1 MSFYL
6 QEQVLSLGNDF
17 YRFYQTKNRYDKAG
31 MINLM
36 KNTHPLYG
44 KTTPGKKSRKWL
56 PLVKR
61 KTQLRLMPPNFNYG
75 LQQQKKRPWSK
86 ECCFHTRE
94 NKFPPA
100 GMKHSLKNAFSL
112 DVKVTFDINSL
123 TFSGSNIWKKIGE
136 NGFH

>member
-1 MSFYL
+1 
-6 QEQVLSLGNDF
+6 
-17 YRFYQTKNRYDKAG
+17 

-75 LQQQKKRPWSK
+75 LQKALIKRI
-86 ECCFHTRE
+86 
-94 NKFPPA
+94 
-100 GMKHSLKNAFSL
+100 LFSL
-112 DVKVTFDINSL
+112 ERK
-123 TFSGSNIWKKIGE
+123 
-136 NGFH
+136 

>member
-75 LQQQKKRPWSK
+75 LQQQKKKALIKRMLFSHERK
-86 ECCFHTRE
+86 QVSTSRNE
-94 NKFPPA
+94 
-100 GMKHSLKNAFSL
+100 AFLEKCVFARCKSYFRYKL
-112 DVKVTFDINSL
+112 PYFQ
-123 TFSGSNIWKKIGE
+123 WK
-136 NGFH
+136 